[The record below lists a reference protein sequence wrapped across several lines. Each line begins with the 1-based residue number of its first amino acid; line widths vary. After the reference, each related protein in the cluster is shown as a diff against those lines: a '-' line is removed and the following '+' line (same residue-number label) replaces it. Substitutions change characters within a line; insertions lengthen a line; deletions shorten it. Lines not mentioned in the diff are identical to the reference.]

1 MNLPKKIISTE
12 VPAVAPAFLG
22 TQPFTTAAKKLLD
35 DFVYL
40 DDRPIFFFVSSC
52 SLFRNSVCDKTPER
66 RMSAGLSSGLLSPF
80 SQTALQVRTH

>member
-40 DDRPIFFFVSSC
+40 DDWPILFFFPPAVFFVIVFVTRHQKGEC
-52 SLFRNSVCDKTPER
+52 
-66 RMSAGLSSGLLSPF
+66 
-80 SQTALQVRTH
+80 LQV